1 MSVAVEVLPE
11 ARLDMISGREFFEQ
25 CRAGL
30 GVEFVAEV
38 FATFDQIADW
48 PGCGLRSAPESG
60 QKESASFSYVVYYRL
75 AGEGVEVIAV
85 LYGGRD
91 PRSGRD
97 GREQHLLIQY
107 RTRGK
112 SPLGSGE
119 CRSSC

>member
-48 PGCGLRSAPESG
+48 PEMWAEVGPGVRAKG
-60 QKESASFSYVVYYRL
+60 IKRFS
-75 AGEGVEVIAV
+75 
-85 LYGGRD
+85 
-91 PRSGRD
+91 
-97 GREQHLLIQY
+97 
-107 RTRGK
+107 
-112 SPLGSGE
+112 
-119 CRSSC
+119 